1 MNKTQLVDAVAEEAN
16 ITKRAARI
24 AVTVVL
30 DEINTATAKNARG
43 FKPAKTHV
51 QPVSRTPAKKAPAKA
66 TRSSALRRGRPG

>member
-1 MNKTQLVDAVAEEAN
+1 VNKAQLVEAVASKAG
-16 ITKRAARI
+16 ITKRAATV
-24 AVTVVL
+24 AVNVVL